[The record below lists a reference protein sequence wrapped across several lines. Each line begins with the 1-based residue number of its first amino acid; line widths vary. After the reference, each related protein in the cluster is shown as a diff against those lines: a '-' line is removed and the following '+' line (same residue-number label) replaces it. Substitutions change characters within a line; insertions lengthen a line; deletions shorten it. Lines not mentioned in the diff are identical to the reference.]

1 MGRSE
6 LLCFSDK
13 KGSLWHT
20 AFGLIF
26 KIVTVNLVGLVQFR
40 FTCFALHV
48 SLYISSLGGPQ
59 ISKIILTKLQF
70 CVFVCQVAWY
80 WRFIQGF
87 WITEASNDRF
97 IFTF

>member
-1 MGRSE
+1 VAH
-6 LLCFSDK
+6 CFWVDFQDCDSK
-13 KGSLWHT
+13 SGWTGSVSLYM
-20 AFGLIF
+20 
-26 KIVTVNLVGLVQFR
+26 FR